1 MQCRDWEKAQ
11 ALLELAV
18 AAGFRES
25 GILMGR
31 RIMLGIRTTANSM
44 EFPIA
49 ENGALLVTEEYLR
62 YVVDYGN
69 KKFEDNLR
77 RICVLFN
84 SVGSEKVA

>member
-1 MQCRDWEKAQ
+1 
-11 ALLELAV
+11 
-18 AAGFRES
+18 
-25 GILMGR
+25 
-31 RIMLGIRTTANSM
+31 M

-49 ENGALLVTEEYLR
+49 ENGALLVTDEYLR

-77 RICVLFN
+77 RIGVLFN

>member
-1 MQCRDWEKAQ
+1 
-11 ALLELAV
+11 
-18 AAGFRES
+18 
-25 GILMGR
+25 
-31 RIMLGIRTTANSM
+31 M

-49 ENGALLVTEEYLR
+49 ENGALLVTEEYIR